1 MNSIAK
7 LIIFFIAIFL
17 GLLSGIFGKDYNN
30 IIKNKLYLFT
40 GVIIFQFI
48 LNLLVEYKNK
58 DKYDMNLNE
67 IISESIEIA
76 TASVIGY
83 SIYID
88 LLLMEGTKN
97 KILPYIGT
105 RSKNSFSIS
114 CIIIFFVSILTII
127 KSLIKN
133 N

>member
-7 LIIFFIAIFL
+7 LLIFFIVIFL
-17 GLLSGIFGKDYNN
+17 ALLSGVFGKDHNN

-40 GVIIFQFI
+40 GIMIFQFI
-48 LNLLVEYKNK
+48 LNLLAEYKKN
-58 DKYDMNLNE
+58 DYDMDLNN
-67 IISESIEIA
+67 IIGDSIEVA

-88 LLLMEGTKN
+88 LLLMDSTKT
-97 KILPYIGT
+97 KMIPYIGSK
-105 RSKNSFSIS
+105 SKNSFSIS
-114 CIIIFFVSILTII
+114 CIIMFFVSMLTII